1 VGCLP
6 GIPKQVENSY
16 AEDETNPREVLLRF
30 YVSLAIFTIFQ
41 DFPSLSYFKIAVSN
55 EKALGQIWAELDG
68 ERTGRQKIKMPK

>member
-16 AEDETNPREVLLRF
+16 AEDETNPREVLLRL

-41 DFPSLSYFKIAVSN
+41 DFPSLSYFKIVGSN
-55 EKALGQIWAELDG
+55 EKPLGLTCKCMARR
-68 ERTGRQKIKMPK
+68 RTASRKSAGL